1 MDIFKVLGQIGTV
14 KSTIGRAYTQATD
27 TTTSKSLNGN
37 CEQYFRVEIYH
48 QSGKVT
54 TQEFKELN
62 EAMDSYSH
70 QLANYGKRKL
80 RVYAVQ
86 PSGESLIVSHRS

>member
-1 MDIFKVLGQIGTV
+1 MDIFKVLGEMGAV
-14 KSTIGRAYTQATD
+14 KSAIGRAYTQATD
-27 TTTSKSLNGN
+27 TTTSTSLNGTSD
-37 CEQYFRVEIYH
+37 QYFRVEIYH

-54 TQEFKELN
+54 TQEFKDLN
-62 EAMDSYSH
+62 QAMQSYSH

-86 PSGESLIVSHRS
+86 PSGEALVVSHR

>member
-1 MDIFKVLGQIGTV
+1 MDIFKVLGQMDAV
-14 KSTIGRAYTQATD
+14 KGAIGRAYTQATD
-27 TTTSKSLNGN
+27 TTTSSSLNGT

-54 TQEFKELN
+54 TQEFKDLN
-62 EAMDSYSH
+62 QAMQSYSH

-86 PSGESLIVSHRS
+86 PSGESLIVSHR

>member
-1 MDIFKVLGQIGTV
+1 MDIFKVLGEMGTV
-14 KSTIGRAYTQATD
+14 KSAIGRAYTQATD
-27 TTTSKSLNGN
+27 TTSSTSLNGT

-54 TQEFKELN
+54 TQEFKDLN
-62 EAMDSYSH
+62 QAMQSYSH

-86 PSGESLIVSHRS
+86 PSGESLIVSHR